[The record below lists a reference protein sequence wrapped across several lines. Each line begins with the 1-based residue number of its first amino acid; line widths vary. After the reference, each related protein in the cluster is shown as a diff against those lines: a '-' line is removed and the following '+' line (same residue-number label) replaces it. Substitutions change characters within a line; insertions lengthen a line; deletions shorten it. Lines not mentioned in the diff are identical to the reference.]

1 MMSINCTGRL
11 VTFEVPR
18 VMGILNATPDSFFS
32 GSRLGDDRDL
42 LGKAEKMLRD
52 GATFLDIG
60 GQSTRP
66 GSEMIDAE
74 EEARRVLPAVE
85 MIAKHFPQALV
96 SIDTFYA
103 TVARQAVDAGACMIN
118 DVSAGTIDPLM
129 IQTVAALSVP
139 YVLMH
144 MQGLPRNMQQEPAYN
159 DVVLEV
165 YDALNKKLYE
175 LRELGVKDVII
186 DPGFGFGKTAAHNFQ
201 LLGGLEYL
209 GTLGQAILIGLS
221 RKGTITKILNC
232 KADEALNGT
241 TVLNTVALLN
251 GASILRV
258 HDVKEAM
265 EAVALVQAFK
275 NAEQQSK

>member
-1 MMSINCTGRL
+1 MMSINCNGRL

-32 GSRLGDDRDL
+32 KSRLSDDRDL
-42 LGKAEKMLRD
+42 LTKAEKMLEG

-66 GSEMIDAE
+66 GSELITAE

-85 MIAKHFPQALV
+85 TIAKHFPQALI

-103 TVARQAVDAGACMIN
+103 SVARQAVDAGACMIN
-118 DVSAGTIDPLM
+118 DVSAGAIDPLM
-129 IQTVAALSVP
+129 FQTVAALAVP

-144 MQGLPRNMQQEPAYN
+144 MQGLPQNMQLEPSYSN
-159 DVVLEV
+159 VVLDV
-165 YDALNKKLYE
+165 YDALNNKLYQ

-201 LLGGLEYL
+201 LLGGLDFL
-209 GTLGQAILIGLS
+209 SRLGQPIMVGLS

-232 KADEALNGT
+232 KAEEALNGT
-241 TVLNTVALLN
+241 TVLNTVALIN

-258 HDVKEAM
+258 HDVKEAL
-265 EAVALVQAFK
+265 EAVALVQAFRSA
-275 NAEQQSK
+275 NAENK